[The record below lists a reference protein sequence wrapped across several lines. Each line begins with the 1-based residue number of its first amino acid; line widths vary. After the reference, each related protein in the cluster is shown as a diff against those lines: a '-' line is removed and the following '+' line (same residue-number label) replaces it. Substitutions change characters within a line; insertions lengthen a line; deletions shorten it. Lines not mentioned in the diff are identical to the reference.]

1 MSILEI
7 SNLSKMYR
15 STCAVDDLSLRI
27 EPGEFV
33 GLIGPNGAGKSTM
46 MNCTVGR
53 ILPTSGTIK
62 VAGLDVA
69 THTVQARQSLGFV
82 PQDLDLHGYLTGEEY
97 LLFLGALSGVSES
110 ALSKEV
116 KDLLELTELVPARHK
131 VVKEYSG
138 GMARK
143 LAIAGALIGAP
154 PLLLLD
160 ESFVGLDPESTWR
173 IRRRLEKHCQSG
185 GSILLSSHILEMLER
200 VCTRIIMLNAGKVVL
215 DESMD
220 NLKQRF
226 RDGVDLTRIYLDLS
240 GKLGL
245 DEDVSDL

>member
-1 MSILEI
+1 MAVLEI
-7 SNLSKMYR
+7 SKLSKMYR
-15 STCAVDDLSLRI
+15 STCAVDNLSLTI

-53 ILPTSGTIK
+53 ILPTSGTIH

-69 THTVQARQSLGFV
+69 TDTVQARQSLGFV
-82 PQDLDLHGYLTGEEY
+82 PQELDMHGYLTGEEY
-97 LLFLGALSGVSES
+97 LLFLGALRGVSEEK
-110 ALSKEV
+110 LPTEV
-116 KDLLELTELVPARHK
+116 EELLELTELMPARHK

-173 IRRRLEKHCQSG
+173 IRRRLEKHCQNG

-200 VCTRIIMLNAGKVVL
+200 VCTRIVMLNAGKIVL
-215 DESMD
+215 DDSMD
-220 NLKQRF
+220 NLKKRF
-226 RDGVDLTRIYLDLS
+226 TDEVDLTRIYLDLS
-240 GKLGL
+240 GKLAL
-245 DEDVSDL
+245 DEDVSNL

>member
-1 MSILEI
+1 MAVLEI
-7 SNLSKMYR
+7 SKLSKMYR
-15 STCAVDDLSLRI
+15 STCAVDNLSLTI

-53 ILPTSGTIK
+53 ILPTSGTIH

-69 THTVQARQSLGFV
+69 TDTVQARQSLGFV
-82 PQDLDLHGYLTGEEY
+82 PQELDMHGYLTGEEY
-97 LLFLGALSGVSES
+97 LLFLGALRGVSEEK
-110 ALSKEV
+110 LPTEV
-116 KDLLELTELVPARHK
+116 EELLELAELMPARHK

-173 IRRRLEKHCQSG
+173 IRRRLEKHCQNG

-200 VCTRIIMLNAGKVVL
+200 VCTRIVMLNAGKIVL
-215 DESMD
+215 DDSMD
-220 NLKQRF
+220 NLKKRF
-226 RDGVDLTRIYLDLS
+226 TDEVDLTRIYLDLS
-240 GKLGL
+240 GKLAL
-245 DEDVSDL
+245 DEDVSNL

>member
-1 MSILEI
+1 MSILEV

-53 ILPTSGTIK
+53 ILPTSGSIK

-97 LLFLGALSGVSES
+97 LLFLGALREVSEP

-116 KDLLELTELVPARHK
+116 EDLLELTELVPARHK